1 MNIIIRQETEKDY
14 NLTEK
19 VIEKAFKNGEHSDH
33 REQFLVA
40 KLRKNDVFVP
50 ELSLVAEI
58 NEEIVGHIMLTKLFI
73 KDSEKE
79 YESLALAPVSVLP
92 EYQNKGIG
100 SKLIHQSLKI
110 SKEMRFKS
118 VIVLGH
124 DKYYPRLDLDL
135 QVNGELKLHLTYRM
149 NHLWHWNLKTEALM
163 ALQKRWYTLKSFL
176 NKVLHFYLFRK

>member
-14 NLTEK
+14 KFTEK
-19 VIEKAFKNGEHSDH
+19 VVEKAFKNEEHSDH

-40 KLRKNDVFVP
+40 KLRKSDVFVP

-58 NEEIVGHIMLTKLFI
+58 NEEIVGHIMLTKLLI
-73 KDSEKE
+73 TDGEKK

-92 EYQNKGIG
+92 EHQNKGIG

-110 SKEMRFKS
+110 SREMGFGS

-124 DKYYPRLDLDL
+124 EKYYPRFGFRPASTWGIKAPFDVPD
-135 QVNGELKLHLTYRM
+135 ESF
-149 NHLWHWNLKTEALM
+149 M
-163 ALQKRWYTLKSFL
+163 ALELEDRSLDDITGTVVYGKEF
-176 NKVLHFYLFRK
+176 FE